1 MHELLAT
8 SAAPK
13 LGLRSP
19 DRLRH
24 GRFFVKSFIS
34 SLRLAPDGRKSAN
47 FDFLSSGKKI
57 YAISRKEFKF
67 RSAKNDFFRSS
78 PLRIIEPYVVEEW
91 RFILV
96 GWICSAVSVIC
107 LTWIVPNLGQ
117 ISSVMVV
124 LKLGIVGVV
133 RSVACYLQQAFL
145 WEAALR
151 AVCKIR
157 VDVFR
162 SLLYRDLEFFEGR
175 GGLPTGEVAHRIIA
189 EAQDIAD
196 TVFALLNTS
205 LPNVMQLLAM
215 ATQMVLISPVL
226 SMISALFL
234 PLMFL
239 AVAHLGSRLR
249 EISLEA
255 HSSTAKLSS
264 YLNEVLQSM
273 LVVKANNAEI
283 SESTRFQKFA
293 HIDLMKRLKKRQ
305 AKALVPE
312 IVKVMHI
319 GGTLLLCAAAV
330 LGSKGLLDFSQLVSF
345 IVSLALLVDP
355 IESVGKAYNEL
366 KQGEPAIERLCY
378 LSKFTPRVVERPDAV
393 DKETVKGDLKFCD
406 VTFTYEEN
414 SRPVID
420 RLNLH
425 IRPGE
430 TVAFVGPSGGG
441 KTTLTKLLLRLYDP
455 QSGSI
460 LLDDEDI
467 RGIRLRSLRKH
478 IGLVSQDMALF
489 SGTVAENIG
498 YKDLMGEIN
507 MDLVENAARAANA
520 VEFIKNLP
528 DGYHTDLGMKGSAL
542 SGGQRQRLAIA
553 RALYEDS
560 SILILDEA
568 TSALDNKSEMIVRQA
583 LDSLTE
589 KHTVLVIAHRRET
602 LLMADRIFVLDR
614 GTAKEVDRSALLP
627 HTENAF
633 LE

>member
-226 SMISALFL
+226 SMISAL
-234 PLMFL
+234 
-239 AVAHLGSRLR
+239 
-249 EISLEA
+249 
-255 HSSTAKLSS
+255 
-264 YLNEVLQSM
+264 VLQSM